1 MVAQPKTYVAK
12 PQSVPQKWY
21 VVDATDCI
29 LGRLASDVAMVLMGK
44 HRPEYTPHVDT
55 GEFVVVIN
63 AEKVVMTG
71 NKLQVRHYAW
81 YNGYHRQ
88 KMESYAERLERKP
101 TIWSNSRLSECC
113 QRTLSGVTCWTSSKC
128 TLVQSILTKHKIRS
142 QHRLESTLANRQ
154 LSQIIRTTLLKKH
167 FRVIQWSQSKK
178 IK

>member
-101 TIWSNSRLSECC
+101 TDLVKMAVKRMLPKNSLGRHMLDKLKVYAGPEHPH
-113 QRTLSGVTCWTSSKC
+113 QAQNPIPAPFG
-128 TLVQSILTKHKIRS
+128 KH
-142 QHRLESTLANRQ
+142 
-154 LSQIIRTTLLKKH
+154 
-167 FRVIQWSQSKK
+167 VG
-178 IK
+178 